1 MRTGGTG
8 TANFRRDSLPEPL
21 IESKHTRMLQRF
33 SDFVF
38 PLGHVG
44 GSSRLASRLRCLPA
58 VTICWLTL
66 GVTCKVHA
74 QASVAEDDNATS
86 APAPTVCL
94 PDGRGYLKARLSG
107 ALQTELD
114 WGNDGMECTG
124 AVRPDGGLRI
134 RFSHP
139 DGSEGRLVLL
149 FGVAGLREGQS
160 AKALP
165 VNVTVIREG
174 QGEFYSTR
182 GDNKCTLDAVSQEPI
197 TGIPH
202 RSRSYRISAR
212 GFCTGPAREVNGD
225 GVVMLSRFDYVGRI
239 DFDMETDS
247 DQGDES
253 EDKVMA
259 VNRP

>member
-1 MRTGGTG
+1 
-8 TANFRRDSLPEPL
+8 
-21 IESKHTRMLQRF
+21 MLQRF
-33 SDFVF
+33 SDDVVF
-38 PLGHVG
+38 PLRHVG
-44 GSSRLASRLRCLPA
+44 ASSQFASRLRCLPA
-58 VTICWLTL
+58 ITIWWLTL

-74 QASVAEDDNATS
+74 QPPVAEDDNAS
-86 APAPTVCL
+86 SAAAPAACL

-107 ALQTELD
+107 AVQAELV

-139 DGSEGRLVLL
+139 DGSEGGRLVLL

-160 AKALP
+160 AKTLP

-174 QGEFYSTR
+174 QGEFYSTQ
-182 GDNKCTLDAVSQEPI
+182 GDNKCTLDEVAQQPI

-212 GFCTGPAREVNGD
+212 GFCTGPARAVNGK
-225 GVVMLSRFDYVGRI
+225 GAVMLSRFDYVGRV
-239 DFDMETDS
+239 DFDEQDTE
-247 DQGDES
+247 QP
-253 EDKVMA
+253 EDKMMA
-259 VNRP
+259 VNQP

>member
-1 MRTGGTG
+1 MAR
-8 TANFRRDSLPEPL
+8 FRRDSLPEPL

-33 SDFVF
+33 SDVVF
-38 PLGHVG
+38 PLRHVG
-44 GSSRLASRLRCLPA
+44 GSSQVASRLRCLPA
-58 VTICWLTL
+58 ITICWLTL

-74 QASVAEDDNATS
+74 QASVAEDGNAAS
-86 APAPTVCL
+86 ADAPTVCL
-94 PDGRGYLKARLSG
+94 PDGGGYLKARLSG

-114 WGNDGMECTG
+114 WGNAGMECTG

-139 DGSEGRLVLL
+139 DGNEGGRLVLL

-174 QGEFYSTR
+174 QGEFYSTQ
-182 GDNKCTLDAVSQEPI
+182 GDNKCTLDQVAQEPI

-225 GVVMLSRFDYVGRI
+225 GVVMLSRFDYLGRI
-239 DFDMETDS
+239 DFGTEADPDS
-247 DQGDES
+247 DSEP
-253 EDKVMA
+253 EDKVLA
-259 VNRP
+259 VTRP